1 MMMMME
7 TKTTTT
13 TTKNALKKNKN
24 CIWSKTGQKN
34 TRKRM
39 QIVLLSCVYR
49 QVTPFSPS
57 SPAFGPFIC
66 TSEESRIS
74 NNDEKLSSF

>member
-1 MMMMME
+1 MMMME

-13 TTKNALKKNKN
+13 TTKIHALKKNKT

-39 QIVLLSCVYR
+39 QIVLLSCVSSSD
-49 QVTPFSPS
+49 PLSPS

-74 NNDEKLSSF
+74 NNDEKLLFR